1 MSSKI
6 KTIIILVVIGI
17 ALFLIYFFFL
27 KPDPATPNLIT
38 TTNTDVATGSTDIP
52 SADATTAIGADFLA
66 TLLNVKS
73 IKLDDSIFSS
83 LVFTTLR
90 DSSIE
95 LVLGQTEGR
104 PNPFAP
110 IGTDVLSNQGIQTG
124 TLNTINEIGISGT
137 VGATPVIEVT
147 PNPTPSNIPPANSGT
162 PTNTPQSPTQ

>member
-27 KPDPATPNLIT
+27 KPAPAEPNLTT
-38 TTNTDVATGSTDIP
+38 TTNTDVTTPDTNTPASL
-52 SADATTAIGADFLA
+52 ATTAIGADFLA

-73 IKLDDSIFSS
+73 LKLDDSIFSS
-83 LVFTTLR
+83 LVFTTLK

-110 IGTDVLSNQGIQTG
+110 IGTDVLSNQGIQTEN
-124 TLNTINEIGISGT
+124 LNTINEIGISGT
-137 VGATPVIEVT
+137 VGATPAIEVT
-147 PNPTPSNIPPANSGT
+147 PTPGNTPAANSGT
-162 PTNTPQSPTQ
+162 PTNTPQGPTQ